1 MADFAD
7 ILEAQRE
14 ANSTLDSILVGQV
27 DLQNVMQQ
35 QLDTMKNVFS
45 NITTSLS
52 PKSIQ
57 PVPPEPDEP
66 DKPDKSESLFKKI
79 ASDLGNLFS
88 KKKEAPSSTEEGD
101 KETKSL
107 FKRIGKGLSGI
118 SGKLGGILEQGKNAA
133 SKVGSGLGAIVK
145 GTLFGALFF
154 GLAKFLQSETFAT
167 MLDKLL
173 TVILPKI
180 NNFLADLGAFIAD
193 PSFGNI
199 GKLIGENK
207 AVLATL
213 SVIILGIGKT
223 IKLITLPFR
232 LIFKTFK
239 AIGRSIEFIKK
250 VDSKSIGKNLKAV
263 GKFFKTLG
271 RLFTRIVPIGA
282 AVISLF
288 SGIMDAI
295 SVFKETGSF
304 LEATKEGIASTIA
317 NFIGFPLNFLKSVV
331 GFVAGLFG
339 FDDFKEQ
346 LAEFDFIKI
355 IKDGIHKVFDFF
367 GDIFGKI
374 KEMIDKAIE
383 FVKNL
388 NPVEMVKDVGKG
400 VMNFAS
406 GLFGKGDE
414 EEPALTGG
422 SVTLEQRQQ
431 ALKLAGIDPT
441 TSEATTPA
449 TPQGTGRTTNVV
461 TTDNSTLNNV
471 VNNSTNSTIVPTT
484 ITDTNSSIMSNR
496 ME

>member
-35 QLDTMKNVFS
+35 QLDTMKDVFS

-52 PKSIQ
+52 LQPIQ
-57 PVPPEPDEP
+57 PAPPEPP
-66 DKPDKSESLFKKI
+66 TPNKPD
-79 ASDLGNLFS
+79 
-88 KKKEAPSSTEEGD
+88 KEAPSSTEEGD

-118 SGKLGGILEQGKNAA
+118 SSKLGGILEQGKNAA

-167 MLDKLL
+167 LLDKLL

-263 GKFFKTLG
+263 GKFLKTFG

-282 AVISLF
+282 LVVSLF
-288 SGIMDAI
+288 SGIMNAI

-367 GDIFGKI
+367 EDIFGKI

-388 NPVEMVKDVGKG
+388 NPVEVVKNVGKG
-400 VMNFAS
+400 AMNIAS
-406 GLFGKGDE
+406 GIKNRLLGKGDE

-431 ALKLAGIDPT
+431 GVKLAGIDLTP
-441 TSEATTPA
+441 SESTVPA
-449 TPQGTGRTTNVV
+449 TPQGTGGATNVV

-484 ITDTNSSIMSNR
+484 ITDTNSSIMTNR